1 VVPARLS
8 RSDISNTAW
17 LARHH
22 RRPPP
27 RRRWNFLSP
36 NAAVTS
42 IPSLPK
48 GFAVI
53 QDYQPAGPLW
63 LSAIIA
69 ALPVIVLLVTLGVL
83 RRSAHLSAALA
94 LVTALVV
101 ALAIY
106 RMPAGLAFD
115 SAAMGIAFG
124 VWNVIWI
131 AFHAVYFHNV
141 TVATGRFETV
151 RSVLAAFSPDRRLQA
166 LLIAFA
172 FGALLEGIAGG
183 GAPVAITGAMLAAL
197 GFPPVKAVVLALLAN
212 TAPVAF
218 GGLGNPLIILGRLTG
233 PILNIKPDDATALFS
248 AMVGRQLP
256 LLSMIIPGFLV
267 VVLAG
272 WRKMAEVWPAV
283 LTAGLSFAVVQFL
296 VSNYVSASL
305 VDVLAALGSM
315 LALWLLTRVW
325 QPRSVWTFEGGDM
338 TKADGVGTSV
348 RPRGALY
355 GWAPYII
362 LIAVIL
368 LSRIGTIFKNLPA
381 WLDLTKL
388 LQKPNIVFTWP
399 GLHNQVIQTPP
410 ITAKN
415 TPYAASFTVDWL
427 YSAGSMALIAAII
440 AGLTMGAG
448 IRKLGEVYVRT
459 IVQMRWA
466 LATIMMI
473 LGIAFVM
480 NYSGATQTL
489 GLALATTGVL
499 FPLFSAYIGWL
510 GVFLTGSDASTNSLF
525 GPMQVISAQQLG
537 IDPTLAGAT
546 NTSGGVMGKMISPQ
560 NLSIGATAIDRT
572 GEEST
577 LLRQT
582 FLWSLA
588 LTAVVGV
595 ISLLQAEIL
604 TWMIPR

>member
-1 VVPARLS
+1 M
-8 RSDISNTAW
+8 T
-17 LARHH
+17 
-22 RRPPP
+22 
-27 RRRWNFLSP
+27 
-36 NAAVTS
+36 
-42 IPSLPK
+42 
-48 GFAVI
+48 

-94 LVTALVV
+94 LVVSLVV
-101 ALAIY
+101 ALVVY
-106 RMPAGLAFD
+106 KMPVGLTFD

-151 RSVLAAFSPDRRLQA
+151 KSVLAGFSPDRRLQA

-183 GAPVAITGAMLAAL
+183 GAPVAITGAMMAAL

-233 PILNIKPDDATALFS
+233 PILNIKPDDATALYS

-256 LLSMIIPGFLV
+256 LLSLIVPAFLV

-272 WRKMAEVWPAV
+272 WKKMTEVWPAV
-283 LTAGLSFAVVQFL
+283 LTAGLAFAVVQFA
-296 VSNYVSASL
+296 VSNYISASL

-315 LALWLLTRVW
+315 LALWVLTRFW
-325 QPRSVWTFEGGDM
+325 QPRSVWRFGDGD
-338 TKADGVGTSV
+338 THQPVKEGVGTTAK
-348 RPRGALY
+348 PRGALY
-355 GWAPYII
+355 GFAPYVI
-362 LIAVIL
+362 LIVVIF
-368 LSRIGTIFKNLPA
+368 LSRIGTIWPKLPTWA
-381 WLDLTKL
+381 NLTKL
-388 LQKPNIVFTWP
+388 LQQPSILFNWP
-399 GLHNQVIQTPP
+399 GLHNKVIQTPP
-410 ITAKN
+410 ITAKP
-415 TPYAASFTVDWL
+415 TPYGASFTVDWL
-427 YSAGSMALIAAII
+427 YSAGSMALISAVI

-448 IRKLGEVYVRT
+448 IGKLARVYVQT

-537 IDPTLAGAT
+537 VNPILAGAT

-560 NLSIGATAIDRT
+560 NLSIGATAINRT

-582 FLWSLA
+582 FWWSFV

-595 ISLLQAEIL
+595 ISLVQAEIL
-604 TWMIPR
+604 TMMIPTR

>member
-1 VVPARLS
+1 
-8 RSDISNTAW
+8 
-17 LARHH
+17 
-22 RRPPP
+22 
-27 RRRWNFLSP
+27 
-36 NAAVTS
+36 
-42 IPSLPK
+42 
-48 GFAVI
+48 VI

-94 LVTALVV
+94 LLAALVV
-101 ALAIY
+101 ALAMY
-106 RMPAGLAFD
+106 QMPVGLAAN

-151 RSVLAAFSPDRRLQA
+151 KSVLAGFSPDRRLQA

-183 GAPVAITGAMLAAL
+183 GAPVAITGAMLFAL
-197 GFPPVKAVVLALLAN
+197 GFPPIKAIVLALLAN

-233 PILNIKPDDATALFS
+233 PILGMPADEATQLFS

-256 LLSMIIPGFLV
+256 LLALIIPGFLI

-272 WRKMAEVWPAV
+272 WKRMVEVWPAV
-283 LTAGLSFAVVQFL
+283 LTAGLSFAVVQYL
-296 VSNYVSASL
+296 VSNFISPSL
-305 VDVLAALGSM
+305 VDVLAALAAM
-315 LALWLLTRVW
+315 LSLWVLTRVW
-325 QPRSVWTFEGGDM
+325 KPRSLWGFEGEKL
-338 TKADGVGTSV
+338 TAKADGVGTQA
-348 RPRGALY
+348 RPHGALY
-355 GWAPYII
+355 GWAPYIV
-362 LIAVIL
+362 LISVIL
-368 LSRIGTIFKNLPA
+368 LSRIGTIFKDLPPGINL
-381 WLDLTKL
+381 TVL
-388 LQKPNIVFTWP
+388 LQKVNIVFTWP

-410 ITAKN
+410 ITAKP
-415 TPYAASFTVDWL
+415 TPYAASFTIDLL

-448 IRKLGEVYVRT
+448 PAKLARVYLQT

-537 IDPTLAGAT
+537 VDPTLAGAT

-560 NLSIGATAIDRT
+560 NLSIGATAINKS

-595 ISLLQAEIL
+595 ISLLQAEVL
-604 TWMIPR
+604 TWMIPTR

>member
-1 VVPARLS
+1 
-8 RSDISNTAW
+8 
-17 LARHH
+17 
-22 RRPPP
+22 
-27 RRRWNFLSP
+27 
-36 NAAVTS
+36 VT
-42 IPSLPK
+42 
-48 GFAVI
+48 

-94 LVTALVV
+94 LVVALVV
-101 ALAIY
+101 ALAVY

-151 RSVLAAFSPDRRLQA
+151 KSVLAGFSPDRRLQA

-256 LLSMIIPGFLV
+256 LLSLIIPGFLI

-272 WRKMAEVWPAV
+272 WKKMTEVWPAV

-296 VSNYVSASL
+296 VSNFISASL
-305 VDVLAALGSM
+305 VDVLAALGAM

-325 QPRSVWTFEGGDM
+325 QPKSVWGFEGE
-338 TKADGVGTSV
+338 TPEIAKAEGVGTTA

-362 LIAVIL
+362 LIVVIL

-388 LQKPNIVFTWP
+388 LQKPSIIFTWP

-410 ITAKN
+410 ITAKP
-415 TPYAASFTVDWL
+415 TPYGASFTVDWL
-427 YSAGSMALIAAII
+427 YSAGSMALISAVI

-448 IRKLGEVYVRT
+448 IGKLARIYVRT

-525 GPMQVISAQQLG
+525 GPMQVISAHQLG
-537 IDPTLAGAT
+537 VDPTLAGAT

-560 NLSIGATAIDRT
+560 NLSIGATAINKT

-582 FLWSLA
+582 FLWSIV

-595 ISLLQAEIL
+595 ISLLQAEIF
-604 TWMIPR
+604 TWMIPVR

>member
-1 VVPARLS
+1 M
-8 RSDISNTAW
+8 
-17 LARHH
+17 
-22 RRPPP
+22 
-27 RRRWNFLSP
+27 
-36 NAAVTS
+36 
-42 IPSLPK
+42 
-48 GFAVI
+48 I

-63 LSAIIA
+63 LSAVIA
-69 ALPVIVLLVTLGVL
+69 ALPIIVLLVTLGVL

-94 LVTALVV
+94 LATALVV
-101 ALAIY
+101 AIVVY
-106 RMPAGLAFD
+106 PMPVGLAVN
-115 SAAMGIAFG
+115 SAAMGVAFG

-141 TVATGRFETV
+141 TVATGRFDTV
-151 RSVLAAFSPDRRLQA
+151 KSVLAGFSPDRRLQA

-183 GAPVAITGAMLAAL
+183 GAPVAITGAMMYAL
-197 GFPPVKAVVLALLAN
+197 GFPPVKAIVLALLAN

-233 PILNIKPDDATALFS
+233 PILGMSADEATHLFS

-256 LLSMIIPGFLV
+256 LLALIIPGFLI

-272 WRKMAEVWPAV
+272 WKKMTQVMPAV

-296 VSNYVSASL
+296 VSNYISPSL
-305 VDVLAALGSM
+305 VDVLAALAAM
-315 LALWLLTRVW
+315 VALWVLTRLW
-325 QPRSVWTFEGGDM
+325 QPKELWGFDGETVKS
-338 TKADGVGTSV
+338 KADGVGTQA
-348 RPRGALY
+348 RRHGALY
-355 GWAPYII
+355 GWAPYIV

-368 LSRIGTIFKNLPA
+368 LSRIGTIFKGLPS

-388 LQKPNIVFTWP
+388 LQQPNIVFTWP
-399 GLHNQVIQTPP
+399 GLHNEVIQTPP

-415 TPYAASFTVDWL
+415 TPYPASFTIDWL
-427 YSAGSMALIAAII
+427 YSAGSMALISAII

-448 IRKLGEVYVRT
+448 VKKLAQVYLAT

-537 IDPTLAGAT
+537 VDPTLAGAT

-560 NLSIGATAIDRT
+560 NLSIGATAINKT

-595 ISLLQAEIL
+595 ISLLQAEVL
-604 TWMIPR
+604 TWMIPTR